1 VLKQAKT
8 PKREGFFRLFL
19 AIGLLFVSLSLI
31 ACGETTPK
39 VAEKTALRIP
49 NTVALES
56 KLLDRSAKAK
66 RGSMAPD
73 FSYTFADGTKQK
85 LSDWRGK
92 KVLLN
97 FWATWCPPCKAEMPD
112 IQAAAESLKREGLIV
127 LAVNGSNE
135 GVEEI
140 APFAQAN
147 TLTFPLIADL
157 AGDLTEFYQVPG
169 LPTSF
174 FIDSNGIIYA
184 TKVGSVD
191 FALIKQLLTEMK

>member
-1 VLKQAKT
+1 M
-8 PKREGFFRLFL
+8 
-19 AIGLLFVSLSLI
+19 
-31 ACGETTPK
+31 
-39 VAEKTALRIP
+39 
-49 NTVALES
+49 
-56 KLLDRSAKAK
+56 LDRSAKAK

-73 FSYTFADGTKQK
+73 FSYTFANGTKQK

-112 IQAAAESLKREGLIV
+112 LQEAAESLKADGLLV

-140 APFAQAN
+140 VPFAQENA
-147 TLTFPLIADL
+147 LTFPLIANL
-157 AGDLTEFYQVPG
+157 SGDLTEFYQVPG

-174 FIDSNGIIYA
+174 FIDRNGIIYA
-184 TKVGSVD
+184 TKVGGVD
-191 FALIKQLLTEMK
+191 VALIKQLMAEMK